1 MKSMTSWRLTQI
13 IVWILICATIA
24 PPTVLAQT
32 MIRPAPG
39 AIPVPFGQSPTGQS
53 GSAPTQQINASPEG
67 LRPIMPVQAPCP
79 AQPQSGGSAIT
90 PSMAQDSSS
99 HTGQIPFSG
108 MTQGQSGNQLLQPG
122 NQLMQPGNQP
132 TGRLPQGGATAPM
145 ISAGSSTGEAI
156 SRNSGL
162 LSPLVQGQQ
171 DESQGNVGAVRSNQ
185 AEVVGPLS
193 IEDSFARSYL
203 LQSTTSQLKQ
213 FGYNFFDV
221 SFSGFPQVMD
231 TPIGPDYVLG
241 PDDTLAVHIW
251 NVPDPSF
258 NQSYISTVERDGTI
272 FLPQLGSIPVAG
284 VTFAKVNQILHGK
297 LSGLL
302 KRFDLHVSMGRLRS
316 IKVFVVG
323 EVVRPGTYEL
333 SALATASHALYAAC
347 GPAKSGSLRHIRVM
361 RGNKLTA
368 DLDFYQFL
376 LRGDRSQ
383 DIPLQS
389 GDTVF
394 VSPIG
399 PVAAIGGPVRRQAIY
414 ELKDRTTLPELL
426 ELAGGLAPSADR
438 RRCQIYRVEAG
449 QKRVIIDINFES
461 NSNGT
466 SQELSTAH
474 SQSIAD
480 GDFVRIA
487 SVPLQIDNAVTLTG
501 AVRTAGVYDL
511 RPGMKLLDLLE
522 DQLLT
527 DSYLEKAELVRTDP
541 LTYETT
547 VQPFNITDLMN
558 GKEANVELRRLD
570 KVVVASQVR
579 KARLV
584 QLSGEIKRA
593 GTYTL
598 DTGERLSSVLK
609 RAGGFTAQAFPRGL
623 LLIRESV
630 KKRQHSETEKFI
642 ALQKQRLTVEAAA
655 ISAGT
660 VAVAGAAG
668 MAQGASDAQ
677 ALHLQIAALDQ
688 LVARVQ
694 YGRVVLNVES
704 IEALE
709 NSLDDVLLEELDQ
722 ITIPTQPKTVTI
734 IGAVRNT
741 TSVLHRPDYDIDDY
755 VRSAGGMINTASED
769 GIYVVRANGLADA
782 DYVKIKTINVGDTII
797 VPEKIEPKTK
807 PLQLWTSIAS
817 IVSGL
822 GVFGASLAIISR
834 R

>member
-13 IVWILICATIA
+13 VAWMLICATIA

-32 MIRPAPG
+32 MMRPAPG
-39 AIPVPFGQSPTGQS
+39 ATPVPFGQSPTGQS
-53 GSAPTQQINASPEG
+53 GSSPMQQINAPPEG
-67 LRPIMPVQAPCP
+67 LRPIMPLQAPCP
-79 AQPQSGGSAIT
+79 VQPQSGGSAID
-90 PSMAQDSSS
+90 PS
-99 HTGQIPFSG
+99 
-108 MTQGQSGNQLLQPG
+108 MTQGQSWNQP
-122 NQLMQPGNQP
+122 MQPGNQP
-132 TGRLPQGGATAPM
+132 TGRLPYGGTTAPT
-145 ISAGSSTGEAI
+145 IGAGSSTGLTI
-156 SRNSGL
+156 SKSSGL

-185 AEVVGPLS
+185 VEAIGQLS
-193 IEDSFARSYL
+193 IEDSFSRSFL
-203 LQSTTSQLKQ
+203 LQSTTNQLKQ

-231 TPIGPDYVLG
+231 TPIGPEYVLG
-241 PDDTLAVHIW
+241 PEDTLAVHIW

-258 NQSYISTVERDGTI
+258 NQSHVSTVERDGTI
-272 FLPQLGSIPVAG
+272 FIPQLGSIPVAG
-284 VTFAKVNQILHGK
+284 VSFSKVNQILHGK
-297 LSGLL
+297 LSSLL

-323 EVVRPGTYEL
+323 EVVRPGAYEL

-361 RGNKLTA
+361 RGNKLAA

-376 LRGDRSQ
+376 LKGDRSQ
-383 DIPLQS
+383 DISLQS
-389 GDTVF
+389 GDTIF
-394 VSPIG
+394 VTPIG
-399 PVAAIGGPVRRQAIY
+399 PVAAVGGPVRRQAIY

-438 RRCQIYRVEAG
+438 RRCQIFRVEAG
-449 QKRVIIDINFES
+449 QKRVIIDINLES

-474 SQSIAD
+474 SQSIVD

-511 RPGMKLLDLLE
+511 RPGMKLLDLLD

-527 DSYLEKAELVRTDP
+527 DSYMEKAELVRTDP
-541 LTYETT
+541 LTYETA
-547 VQPFNITDLMN
+547 VYPFNITELMR

-584 QLSGEIKRA
+584 HLTGEIKRA

-609 RAGGFTAQAFPRGL
+609 RAGGFTALAFPRGL
-623 LLIRESV
+623 QLVRESV
-630 KKRQHSETEKFI
+630 KHRQQAETEKFVT
-642 ALQKQRLTVEAAA
+642 LQKHRLTVEAAA

-677 ALHLQIAALDQ
+677 ALHLQMAALDQ
-688 LVARVQ
+688 LVSRVQ
-694 YGRVVLNVES
+694 HGRVVLDVES
-704 IEALE
+704 IETLE
-709 NSLDDVLLEELDQ
+709 NSPDDVVLEEFDQ
-722 ITIPTQPKTVTI
+722 IMIPTQPKTVTI
-734 IGAVRNT
+734 IGAVRNS
-741 TSVLHRPDYDIDDY
+741 TSILHRNDYDIEDY
-755 VRSAGGMINTASED
+755 IRAAGGMIDTASEH
-769 GIYVVRANGLADA
+769 GTYVVRANGLADA
-782 DYVKIKTINVGDTII
+782 DYVKIKAINVGDTII

>member
-1 MKSMTSWRLTQI
+1 MKSMTSWRSTQ
-13 IVWILICATIA
+13 VVAWALILATIA
-24 PPTVLAQT
+24 PPGVLAET
-32 MIRPAPG
+32 MMIRPAPG
-39 AIPVPFGQSPTGQS
+39 ATAVPFGLSPTGQS
-53 GSAPTQQINASPEG
+53 GSYQSGSPSQQINATPEA
-67 LRPIMPVQAPCP
+67 LRPILPSQAPCP
-79 AQPQSGGSAIT
+79 AHPQSGGAAVT
-90 PSMAQDSSS
+90 P
-99 HTGQIPFSG
+99 SG
-108 MTQGQSGNQLLQPG
+108 MTQEHS
-122 NQLMQPGNQP
+122 GNQP
-132 TGRLPQGGATAPM
+132 TDGLPQSRATTSMTGNGPSGGL
-145 ISAGSSTGEAI
+145 AI
-156 SRNSGL
+156 SKNSGL

-171 DESQGNVGAVRSNQ
+171 DESQGNIGAVTSSKTESIGQ
-185 AEVVGPLS
+185 LS
-193 IEDSFARSYL
+193 IEDSFSRFFL
-203 LQSTTSQLKQ
+203 LQGTTSQLKQ

-221 SFSGFPQVMD
+221 SFTGFPQVLD
-231 TPIGPDYVLG
+231 TPVGPEYMLG
-241 PDDTLAVHIW
+241 PEDTLAIHIW

-258 NQSYISTVERDGTI
+258 NQSYVTTVERDGTI
-272 FLPQLGSIPVAG
+272 FIPQLGSIPVAG
-284 VTFAKVNQILHGK
+284 MTFAKVNQLLHSK

-347 GPAKSGSLRHIRVM
+347 GPARSGSLRHIRVM
-361 RGNKLTA
+361 RGNKLAA
-368 DLDFYQFL
+368 DLDLYKFFL
-376 LRGDRSQ
+376 QGDRSQ
-383 DIPLQS
+383 DVSLQS

-394 VSPIG
+394 VTPIG
-399 PVAAIGGPVRRQAIY
+399 PVAAVAGPVRRPAIF
-414 ELKDRTTLPELL
+414 ELLKDRTTLPELL

-438 RRCQIYRVEAG
+438 RRCQIFRIEAG
-449 QKRVIIDINFES
+449 QKRVIVDINLAQDAK
-461 NSNGT
+461 GA
-466 SQELSTAH
+466 SQDLSTADTLPIH
-474 SQSIAD
+474 D

-487 SVPLQIDNAVTLTG
+487 SVSLQIDNAVTLTG
-501 AVRTAGVYDL
+501 AVRTPGVYDL
-511 RPGMKLLDLLE
+511 QPDMKLLDLLNN
-522 DQLLT
+522 QLLV

-547 VQPFNITDLMN
+547 VHPFNLKDLMS

-570 KVVVASQVR
+570 KVVIATQVR
-579 KARLV
+579 KARLIH
-584 QLSGEIKRA
+584 LAGEVKRV

-623 LLIRESV
+623 QLIRESV
-630 KKRQHSETEKFI
+630 KHRQQSETEKFV

-677 ALHLQIAALDQ
+677 ALQLQMAALDQ
-688 LVARVQ
+688 LVSRVQ

-709 NSLDDVLLEELDQ
+709 NSADDVLLEEFDQ
-722 ITIPTQPKTVTI
+722 ITIPTLPKTVTI
-734 IGAVRNT
+734 IGAVRNS
-741 TSVLHRPDYDIDDY
+741 TSILHRTDYDIEDY
-755 VRSAGGMINTASED
+755 VRAAGGMIDTASED
-769 GIYVVRANGLADA
+769 GTYVVRANGLAEA

-822 GVFGASLAIISR
+822 GVFGASLSIISR